1 MSRVGKL
8 PITIPDKVKVTFKE
22 GVVFVEGPLGK
33 LDFALP
39 TGVQLKIEGNT
50 LQILRETEAQEVR
63 AKHGLVRALVMNMI
77 NGVSKGFSRELDING
92 VGYRAELKG
101 KSLLFSLG
109 FSHPVDVAVPEGVKV
124 TVEKQTHL
132 VIQGFDKQKVGQFAA
147 DIRSLKKPEPFKGK
161 GIKYVE
167 EVIRRKAG
175 KAAATGAK

>member
-33 LDFALP
+33 LNFALP

-109 FSHPVDVAVPEGVKV
+109 FSHPVDVPVPEGVKV
-124 TVEKQTHL
+124 TIDKQTHL

-161 GIKYVE
+161 GIKYAE
-167 EVIRRKAG
+167 EIIRRKAG

>member
-1 MSRVGKL
+1 M
-8 PITIPDKVKVTFKE
+8 PITIPDKVKVALKE
-22 GVVFVEGPLGK
+22 GVVLVEGPLGK
-33 LDFALP
+33 LNFALP
-39 TGVQLKIEGNT
+39 AGVQLKIEGNI

-109 FSHPVDVAVPEGVKV
+109 FSHPVDVPVPDGVKV

-147 DIRSLKKPEPFKGK
+147 NVRSLKKPEPFKGK

-175 KAAATGAK
+175 KAAATAAK